1 MPERP
6 GRVGRP
12 RRRFNGDRIGAVADR
27 CDLLCL
33 DLPVAEHIRGEIE
46 RRPVAP
52 AVSRAQALAD
62 PTRFSVARALHAGD
76 ELCGCDLAWVTG
88 RSQPLVS
95 HHLKVLRQAGLVAA
109 RRDGR
114 VVFFALTPAGRALLG
129 ALLAGEGVV
138 AT

>member
-1 MPERP
+1 VIVP
-6 GRVGRP
+6 
-12 RRRFNGDRIGAVADR
+12 DR

-33 DLPVAEHIRGEIE
+33 DLPLAERIRGEIE
-46 RRPVAP
+46 RSPAAP

-62 PTRFSVARALHAGD
+62 PTRFSVAQALHAGV

-95 HHLKVLRQAGLVAA
+95 HHVKVLRQAGLVAA

-114 VVFFALTPAGRALLG
+114 VVFFALTPAGRVLLD
-129 ALLAGEGVV
+129 ALLAGEEV
-138 AT
+138 AA